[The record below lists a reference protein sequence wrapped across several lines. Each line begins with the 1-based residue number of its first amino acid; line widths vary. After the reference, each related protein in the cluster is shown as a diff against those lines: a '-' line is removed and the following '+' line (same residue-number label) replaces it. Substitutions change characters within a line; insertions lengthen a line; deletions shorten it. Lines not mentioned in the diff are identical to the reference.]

1 MTAQRGASGTGQRG
15 ALATGLRTLELLVDA
30 HTPLGVT
37 EIAEQLGLDK
47 ANAHRTLA
55 ALVRLGYVEQ
65 DTSTRRYG
73 ATVRVVELAR
83 SVLDSRDLTV
93 VAAPH
98 LKSLW
103 AASGENTH
111 LAVLAGDH
119 VVYVSTLNG
128 TTLLSANAAI
138 GQSGPLH
145 CTATGKA
152 IVANLPRGT
161 TEGLISSID
170 FESFTPR
177 TLGTVE
183 ALHKELAQV
192 RTIGYAVDDREYHP
206 GVRCIAAP
214 IFGIG
219 GVVASLGISAPAD
232 RMDSDRLR
240 VLSPIVVDTAAR
252 ISRELGGPAQR
263 KAS

>member
-1 MTAQRGASGTGQRG
+1 MTGQRSASGSGQRG
-15 ALATGLRTLELLVDA
+15 ALATGLRTLELLVAA

-37 EIAEQLGLDK
+37 EIAGQLQLDK

-65 DTSTRRYG
+65 DQSTRRYS

-83 SVLDSRDLTV
+83 SVLDSRDLTI

-128 TTLLSANAAI
+128 TTLLSANASI
-138 GQSGPLH
+138 GQSQPLH
-145 CTATGKA
+145 CTATGKSLL
-152 IVANLPRGT
+152 ANLPRGT
-161 TEGLISSID
+161 AEGLFRILG
-170 FESFTPR
+170 FEAFTPN
-177 TLGTVE
+177 TIASAE
-183 ALHKELAQV
+183 ALEKELAQV
-192 RTIGYAVDDREYHP
+192 RATGYAVDDREYHP
-206 GVRCIAAP
+206 GVRCVAAP
-214 IFGIG
+214 VFGIG
-219 GVVASLGISAPAD
+219 GVMAALGISAPAD
-232 RMDSDRLR
+232 RLDADRLR
-240 VLSPIVVDTAAR
+240 VVTPIVVDTAAR
-252 ISRELGGPAQR
+252 ISRELGGPSER
-263 KAS
+263 MAS

>member
-1 MTAQRGASGTGQRG
+1 MTGARGGTGSGQRG
-15 ALATGLRTLELLVDA
+15 ALTTGLRTLELLVSS
-30 HTPLGVT
+30 HLPLGVT
-37 EIAEQLGLDK
+37 EIAGKLALDK

-65 DTSTRRYG
+65 DPSTRRYS
-73 ATVRVVELAR
+73 ASVKVLEMAR

-103 AASGENTH
+103 ATAGENTH

-128 TTLLSANAAI
+128 TTLLSANASI

-145 CTATGKA
+145 CTATGKSLT
-152 IVANLPRGT
+152 ANLPRGIV
-161 TEGLISSID
+161 EGLIRSID
-170 FESFTPR
+170 YEAFTPN
-177 TLGTVE
+177 TITTPE
-183 ALHKELAQV
+183 AYERELRQV
-192 RTIGYAVDDREYHP
+192 RLAGYAVDDREYHP
-206 GVRCIAAP
+206 GVRCVAAP

-219 GVVASLGISAPAD
+219 GLVASLGISAPAD
-232 RMDSDRLR
+232 RLDADRLK
-240 VLSPIVVDTAAR
+240 VMAPIVVDTAAR
-252 ISRELGGPAQR
+252 VSRELGGPAHR
-263 KAS
+263 VTS

>member
-1 MTAQRGASGTGQRG
+1 
-15 ALATGLRTLELLVDA
+15 LRTLELLVSA
-30 HTPLGVT
+30 HLPLGVT
-37 EIAEQLGLDK
+37 EIAEQLGIDK

-65 DTSTRRYG
+65 DPSTRRYG

-83 SVLDSRDLTV
+83 SVLDSKDLTV

-103 AASGENTH
+103 ATSGENTH

-128 TTLLSANAAI
+128 MTLLSANAAI

-152 IVANLPRGT
+152 IIANLPRGT
-161 TEGLISSID
+161 VEALLRGLA
-170 FESFTPR
+170 FEAFTPR
-177 TLGTVE
+177 TLTTPE
-183 ALHKELAQV
+183 ALQKDLAQV
-192 RTIGYAVDDREYHP
+192 RVTGFATDDREYHP
-206 GVRCIAAP
+206 GVRCVAAP
-214 IFGIG
+214 VFGIG
-219 GVVASLGISAPAD
+219 GVIASLGISAPAD
-232 RMDSDRLR
+232 RLDADRLR
-240 VLSPIVVDTAAR
+240 VMAPIVVDTAAR
-252 ISRELGGPAQR
+252 VSRELGGSAAR
-263 KAS
+263 AVS

>member
-1 MTAQRGASGTGQRG
+1 MTGQRGTSGIGQRG
-15 ALATGLRTLELLVDA
+15 ALATGLRTLELLVSS
-30 HTPLGVT
+30 HGPMGVT
-37 EIAEQLGLDK
+37 QIAEQLDLDK

-65 DTSTRRYG
+65 DQATRRYG
-73 ATVRVVELAR
+73 ASVKVVELAR

-103 AASGENTH
+103 AATGENTH

-152 IVANLPRGT
+152 LLANLPRGT
-161 TEGLISSID
+161 IEGLLNGI
-170 FESFTPR
+170 EYEAFTPS
-177 TLGTVE
+177 TITTPE
-183 ALHKELAQV
+183 ALEKELTQV
-192 RTIGYAVDDREYHP
+192 RLAGYAVDDREYHP
-206 GVRCIAAP
+206 GVRCVAAP
-214 IFGIG
+214 VLGIG
-219 GVVASLGISAPAD
+219 GVMASMGISAPAD
-232 RMDSDRLR
+232 RLDAERLR
-240 VLSPIVVDTAAR
+240 VVAPIVVDTAAR
-252 ISRELGGPAQR
+252 VSRELGGPSTRA
-263 KAS
+263 AS

>member
-1 MTAQRGASGTGQRG
+1 MAGQGQTTGPSQRG
-15 ALATGLRTLELLVDA
+15 ALATGLRTLELLVTA
-30 HTPLGVT
+30 HAPMGVT
-37 EIAEQLGLDK
+37 EIAGRLAIDK

-55 ALVRLGYVEQ
+55 ALARLGYVEQ
-65 DTSTRRYG
+65 DPGTRRYA

-103 AASGENTH
+103 ATTGENTH

-128 TTLLSANAAI
+128 MTMLSANAAI

-152 IVANLPRGT
+152 LIAQLPR
-161 TEGLISSID
+161 
-170 FESFTPR
+170 
-177 TLGTVE
+177 GTVE
-183 ALHKELAQV
+183 ALVRSLSFERFTERTTTSPEALMKELAAV
-192 RTIGYAVDDREYHP
+192 RVGGYAIDDREYHP
-206 GVRCIAAP
+206 GVRCVAAP
-214 IFGIG
+214 VFGIG
-219 GVVASLGISAPAD
+219 GVLASLGISAPAD
-232 RMDSDRLR
+232 RLDSERLR
-240 VLSPIVVDTAAR
+240 MLAPLVVETASR
-252 ISRELGGPAQR
+252 VSRELGGPASR
-263 KAS
+263 LVS